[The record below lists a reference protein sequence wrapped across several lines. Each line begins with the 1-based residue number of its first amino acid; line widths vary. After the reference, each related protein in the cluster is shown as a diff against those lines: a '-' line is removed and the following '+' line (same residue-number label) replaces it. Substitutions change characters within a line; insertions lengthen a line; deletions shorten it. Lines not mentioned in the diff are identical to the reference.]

1 MPEPIDVTE
10 MLARNAPGFDLAAGE
25 EPFPPVEVDGEPD
38 EADLWRALEDVEDP
52 ELPVSLVDLGLIQD
66 VSLEDGHATVTF
78 TLTYTGCPAREIM
91 ERMIERRAESVPGVE
106 SATVDLRYDEPWTP
120 ADMTDAA
127 REQLGQAGFA
137 CPLAGG
143 GVCDGE

>member
-1 MPEPIDVTE
+1 
-10 MLARNAPGFDLAAGE
+10 MLARNEPGFDLAAGE
-25 EPFPPVEVDGEPD
+25 TSYPPIEIDGEAD

-52 ELPVSLVDLGLIQD
+52 ELPVSLVELGLIQD
-66 VSLEDGHATVTF
+66 VTLEDGHATVTF

-106 SATVDLRYDEPWTP
+106 SATVDLRYDDPWTP
-120 ADMTDAA
+120 ADMADSA
-127 REQLGQAGFA
+127 REKLGEAGFA